1 MKPAIVCLG
10 DIVNTVGLKGEVKLH
25 PSRDFWAEVLDAGEL
40 DLVSQS
46 GVHRTVRI
54 EKYREK
60 RNVFVLKFSDIENI
74 DQAESIV
81 GYTLEVLLESL
92 DGSLFPKELRLFQ
105 VAGAEVF
112 QKDGTFAGKVVD
124 ILAGTQQD
132 CLVVEKDGERY
143 LVPNVP
149 EVVCSI
155 DLDRCVIEIDPP
167 EGLLD
172 LRW

>member
-1 MKPAIVCLG
+1 MQPAIVYLG
-10 DIVNTVGLKGEVKLH
+10 NIVNTVGLKGEVKLL
-25 PSRDFWAEVLDAGEL
+25 PSRDFWVEALGVDKL
-40 DLVSQS
+40 DLVSQA
-46 GVHRTVRI
+46 GVHRAVRI
-54 EKYREK
+54 EKYRAK
-60 RNVFVLKFSDIENI
+60 RNVFVLKFSGVEDI

-81 GYTLEVLLESL
+81 GNTLEVSLESL
-92 DGSLFPKELRLFQ
+92 DGSLFPKELKPFQ
-105 VAGAEVF
+105 VTGADVF
-112 QKDGTFAGKVVD
+112 QSDGTFVGKVVD

-132 CLVVEKDGERY
+132 CLIVEKDGERF

>member
-1 MKPAIVCLG
+1 MQPAKVYLG
-10 DIVNTVGLKGEVKLH
+10 DIVNTVGLKGEVKLL
-25 PSRDFWAEVLDAGEL
+25 PSRDFWAEVLDAGGL
-40 DLVSQS
+40 DLVSQA
-46 GVHRTVRI
+46 GIRRTVRI

-60 RNVFVLKFSDIENI
+60 RNVFVLKFFGIEDI
-74 DQAESIV
+74 DQAQSIV
-81 GYTLEVLLESL
+81 GNTLEVLLESL
-92 DGSLFPKELRLFQ
+92 DGQLLPKELRLFQ

-124 ILAGTQQD
+124 ILDGTQQD
-132 CLVVEKDGERY
+132 CLVVEKEGERY
-143 LVPNVP
+143 LVPIVP

-155 DLDRCVIEIDPP
+155 DLDRSVIEIDPP